1 MRLHSR
7 IQDILSYVLFGIG
20 IGVFILGVVFRIK
33 YPVTKPVFLEISHAS
48 DSTPD
53 KTIKK
58 DYYREQRKTKVFSV
72 LIAVVMIAAI
82 IIVQFMLERYSYKN
96 TNEVSYEST
105 ITRAFIEN
113 ALGLSFVLNDT
124 RGGEVS
130 GDEKDEILMMIDAT
144 LSSFDEVES
153 YPDVADDYQRISFDV
168 ESAVTDLRDTLQE
181 LQSYILNGVHGDE
194 YNQLISKYNEQ
205 ISEALELYESVI
217 VIQTQNALYEM
228 LGDD

>member
-1 MRLHSR
+1 
-7 IQDILSYVLFGIG
+7 
-20 IGVFILGVVFRIK
+20 
-33 YPVTKPVFLEISHAS
+33 
-48 DSTPD
+48 
-53 KTIKK
+53 
-58 DYYREQRKTKVFSV
+58 
-72 LIAVVMIAAI
+72 MIAAI
-82 IIVQFMLERYSYKN
+82 IIVQFMLERHSYKN